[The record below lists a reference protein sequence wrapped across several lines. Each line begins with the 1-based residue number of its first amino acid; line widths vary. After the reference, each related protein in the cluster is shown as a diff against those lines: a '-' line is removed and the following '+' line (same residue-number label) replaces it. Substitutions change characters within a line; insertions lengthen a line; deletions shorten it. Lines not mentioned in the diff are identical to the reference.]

1 MKRFLSTW
9 SCALLLLLALPLA
22 AMAVTNMSPAEV
34 SDALQQNGTEWVI
47 IDARTPAE
55 YDEGHLKDAAN
66 ADFMA
71 ENFEEIIGPLDMDDT
86 YLVYC
91 RTGERSAKAAEKME
105 KMGFKNVVNMK
116 GGIEGWKKA
125 QLPLAKD

>member
-9 SCALLLLLALPLA
+9 SCAVVLVLTLPLA
-22 AMAVTNMSPAEV
+22 AMAAKDMSPAEV

-55 YDEGHLKDAAN
+55 YAEGHLKNAVN

-71 ENFEEIIGPLDMDDT
+71 GNFEEIVGPLDMEDT

-91 RTGERSAKAAEKME
+91 RTGVRSAKAAKKME
-105 KMGFKNVVNMK
+105 TLGFKNVINMK
-116 GGIEGWKKA
+116 DGIEGWKKA
-125 QLPLAKD
+125 QLPVTKD